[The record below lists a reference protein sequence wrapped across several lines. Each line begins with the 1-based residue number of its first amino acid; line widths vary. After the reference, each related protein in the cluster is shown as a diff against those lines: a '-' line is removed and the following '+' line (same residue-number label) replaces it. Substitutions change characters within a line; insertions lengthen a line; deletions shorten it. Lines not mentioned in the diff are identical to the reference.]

1 MIDYLDG
8 YILIAYRNTII
19 YIDVS
24 SLGIQEKKLRIT
36 EDKQHYI
43 EVPITDEQLFEL
55 DLNQNYKIISILEI
69 GNSMSAVVIEDLIS
83 RQIRFLRCAYYPV
96 DGKKRLKLVQL
107 GLQLNKTMT
116 RPSKL
121 LKLRS
126 VSKVDPKTKK
136 TYQVSVAV
144 RENGRFE
151 VYSDFMLVHEYYDPK
166 LQCVDIET
174 DFNQF
179 YLKFVKN
186 ADQVAND
193 SNLEDLE
200 YEIR

>member
-1 MIDYLDG
+1 
-8 YILIAYRNTII
+8 
-19 YIDVS
+19 
-24 SLGIQEKKLRIT
+24 
-36 EDKQHYI
+36 
-43 EVPITDEQLFEL
+43 
-55 DLNQNYKIISILEI
+55 
-69 GNSMSAVVIEDLIS
+69 
-83 RQIRFLRCAYYPV
+83 
-96 DGKKRLKLVQL
+96 
-107 GLQLNKTMT
+107 MT

-151 VYSDFMLVHEYYDPK
+151 VYSDFMLVNEYFDPK
-166 LQCVDIET
+166 LQCVDVET

-186 ADQVAND
+186 AD
-193 SNLEDLE
+193 
-200 YEIR
+200 